1 LTWRFGIGSDIGGR
15 EEQQDRAE
23 ILTSAAADAHLVVL
37 ADGMGG
43 HHGGALAAQAVV
55 DASRQLFEAEVVDD
69 PTTALERY
77 CLQAH
82 RAVTGLGE
90 HGGQTPGSTCVLL
103 YIAGDEAYWAH
114 VGDSRLYHFRKG
126 KLLNRTR
133 DHSLVQLLVA
143 RGELAEEE
151 MATSPLQNQLYMR
164 LGGNEPP
171 QPELGSADV
180 QQGDAFVLCSD
191 GFWESVGDEEVA
203 AILSRDDLEQ
213 AVAELVGLASERGG
227 RGGDNISMAIAQ
239 KGKVK
244 KGFLGLF

>member
-1 LTWRFGIGSDIGGR
+1 MTWRFGIGSDIGGR

-23 ILTSAAADAHLVVL
+23 ILTSARDDAHLLVL

-43 HHGGALAAQAVV
+43 HHGGALAAEAVV
-55 DASRQLFEAEVVDD
+55 DASRRLFEADLVDD
-69 PTTALERY
+69 PMAALEHY
-77 CLQAH
+77 CTQAH
-82 RAVTGLGE
+82 LAVTGLGD
-90 HGGQTPGSTCVLL
+90 HGGQTPGSTCVML
-103 YIAGDEAYWAH
+103 YIAGDAAYWAH

-126 KLLNRTR
+126 KLLNRTQ

-164 LGGNEPP
+164 LGGSEPP

-191 GFWESVGDEEVA
+191 GFWESITDEEVG
-203 AILSRDDLEQ
+203 AILSRDDLGE

-227 RGGDNISMAIAQ
+227 SGGDNISMAIAQ
-239 KGKVK
+239 MGRLK
-244 KGFLGLF
+244 KKRFGFF